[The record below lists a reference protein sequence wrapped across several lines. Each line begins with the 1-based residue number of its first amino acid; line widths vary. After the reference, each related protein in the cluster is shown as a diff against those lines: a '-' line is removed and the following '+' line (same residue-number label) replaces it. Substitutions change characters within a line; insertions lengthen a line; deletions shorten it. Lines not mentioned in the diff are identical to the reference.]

1 MVGRAG
7 CALPIIAKV
16 EGDGK
21 GELEARSQ
29 LDGRSGLAPRW
40 GNSGR
45 GDPPFPLVMLRAKD
59 PGWFSGYKT
68 VFMRF
73 AALPSWDWRSSR
85 CATLMYMERNLLNP
99 QKNGGWR
106 RLLGVCCLLLVVFAA
121 TAELIHSHG
130 SREHD
135 SGRIHPDCSLCV
147 TAHSAVQATVAT
159 VVAVVLRPVATWA
172 DPEPLFC
179 RRTLDIR
186 LSIRPPPVA
195 PAFA

>member
-1 MVGRAG
+1 MCFSETGLGREYAT
-7 CALPIIAKV
+7 L
-16 EGDGK
+16 
-21 GELEARSQ
+21 RYM
-29 LDGRSGLAPRW
+29 GRS
-40 GNSGR
+40 
-45 GDPPFPLVMLRAKD
+45 
-59 PGWFSGYKT
+59 
-68 VFMRF
+68 
-73 AALPSWDWRSSR
+73 
-85 CATLMYMERNLLNP
+85 LLNS

-106 RLLGVCCLLLVVFAA
+106 RVLGLFCILLVIFAA
-121 TAELIHSHG
+121 GAELVHSHG
-130 SREHD
+130 SG
-135 SGRIHPDCSLCV
+135 SIHPDCSLCV